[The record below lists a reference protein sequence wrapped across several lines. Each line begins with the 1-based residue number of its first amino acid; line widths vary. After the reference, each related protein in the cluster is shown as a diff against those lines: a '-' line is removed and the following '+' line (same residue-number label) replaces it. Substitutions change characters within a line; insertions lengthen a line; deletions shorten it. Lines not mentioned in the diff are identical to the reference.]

1 MSDRIAA
8 SRRRLLGAA
17 LGLSIVSLL
26 WSGAAA
32 AEPPPERDWDLALYA
47 YGWAPM
53 VLADGEARI
62 DGELYSPEFDTD
74 FSDVFSEWD
83 FGAGLGLDFRYW
95 RFVMLLDGVWV
106 QSEVDGHIAGS
117 EIDGHLTN
125 VVADGKLGFRVV
137 DRTTPWG
144 DASSLDAPRL
154 FVDLLAGA
162 RYWFVKNDAMDLE
175 GFPANDLNYQT
186 DKDWVDPLVGARV
199 VVGILPTLSF
209 ALVGDVG
216 GFDIGNG
223 SELTWM
229 VYPMLNWQP
238 FERVSFFAGYKH
250 LRADRERPSTNKD
263 FDYELSGPTLGLG
276 FHF

>member
-1 MSDRIAA
+1 MSDRFAA

-17 LGLSIVSLL
+17 LGLSLVWPLAVS
-26 WSGAAA
+26 
-32 AEPPPERDWDLALYA
+32 AEPPPARDWDLMLYA

-53 VLADGEARI
+53 VEADGEATI
-62 DGELYSPEFDTD
+62 DGELFSPEFDTD
-74 FSDVFSEWD
+74 FSDVFGEWD
-83 FGAGLGLDFRYW
+83 LGAGAGIDFRYW
-95 RFVMLLDGVWV
+95 RFVLLLDGVWV
-106 QSEVDGHIAGS
+106 QSEVDSDIAG
-117 EIDGHLTN
+117 IDVDGHLTN
-125 VVADGKLGFRVV
+125 VVADGKAGFRVV

-175 GFPANDLNYQT
+175 GFPIGTNLNYQT
-186 DKDWVDPLVGARV
+186 DKDWVDPLVGARL

-209 ALVGDVG
+209 SLVGDVG
-216 GFDIGNG
+216 GFDIGNS
-223 SELTWM
+223 SEITWM
-229 VYPMLNWQP
+229 VYPTLNWRP